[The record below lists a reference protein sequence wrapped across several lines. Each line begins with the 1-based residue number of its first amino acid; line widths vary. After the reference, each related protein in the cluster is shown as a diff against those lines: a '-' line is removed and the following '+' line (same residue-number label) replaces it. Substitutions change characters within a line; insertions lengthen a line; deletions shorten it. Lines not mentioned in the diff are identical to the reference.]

1 MQHESKAAQ
10 AARAML
16 SDGDLTKAQM
26 VRLQSHLA
34 ADDFAMAMMRNQI
47 ARLKEVAQF
56 LAESIQKPHMKTQDE
71 ALAVYRL
78 EVMP

>member
-16 SDGDLTKAQM
+16 SDGDLTKAQLT
-26 VRLQSHLA
+26 RLQSHLA
-34 ADDFAMAMMRNQI
+34 ADDFAMAMMRAKI
-47 ARLKEVAQF
+47 ARLNEVAQF
-56 LAESIQKPHMKTQDE
+56 LAESIQNPHMKTQDE
-71 ALAVYRL
+71 ALAAYRA